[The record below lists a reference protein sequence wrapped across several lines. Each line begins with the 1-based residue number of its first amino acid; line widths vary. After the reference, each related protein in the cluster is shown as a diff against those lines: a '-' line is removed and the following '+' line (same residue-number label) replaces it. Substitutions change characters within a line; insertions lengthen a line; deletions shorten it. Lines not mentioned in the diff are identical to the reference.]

1 MYHDK
6 DTIDFSWVKVQEYN
20 KMLCDAI
27 KPVGEFYQSLLKLR
41 NVNELQCNLDLTM
54 S

>member
-20 KMLCDAI
+20 KMLFDAS
-27 KPVGEFYQSLLKLR
+27 QL
-41 NVNELQCNLDLTM
+41 VNFTNHF
-54 S
+54 